1 MEEIKKEPV
10 TFFLMILNIL
20 LFLVVDFKG
29 GNSDTMHMV
38 NCGAAFAPVI
48 IENHEIYRL
57 FTSMFLH
64 FGIEHLANNMLV
76 LFVLGQRLEPVVGKI
91 KFILIYL
98 LGGLG
103 GNILSL
109 YMEIRKE
116 EYAVSAGA
124 SGAVFAIM
132 GAMIYVVVRNRGRI
146 QDISTRQIMIMA
158 AFSLYFGFASG
169 GVDNA
174 AHVGGMICGFFLSV
188 LLYHP
193 AAHTLRRI

>member
-10 TFFLMILNIL
+10 TVFLMILNIL
-20 LFLVVDFKG
+20 LFLVVDFTG
-29 GNSDTMHMV
+29 GTSDTMHMV

-109 YMEIRKE
+109 YMEITP
-116 EYAVSAGA
+116 YPHY
-124 SGAVFAIM
+124 SGNEPVCICFCQHF
-132 GAMIYVVVRNRGRI
+132 RI
-146 QDISTRQIMIMA
+146 
-158 AFSLYFGFASG
+158 LYLWHTSS
-169 GVDNA
+169 
-174 AHVGGMICGFFLSV
+174 SV
-188 LLYHP
+188 LLHSALHP
-193 AAHTLRRI
+193 HVLS

>member
-10 TFFLMILNIL
+10 TVFLMILNIL
-20 LFLVVDFKG
+20 LFLVVDFTG
-29 GNSDTMHMV
+29 GTSDTMHMV
-38 NCGAAFAPVI
+38 NFGAAFAPAI

-174 AHVGGMICGFFLSV
+174 AHVGGFFLSV

>member
-10 TFFLMILNIL
+10 TVFLMILNIL
-20 LFLVVDFKG
+20 LFLVVDFTG
-29 GNSDTMHMV
+29 GTSDTMHMV
-38 NCGAAFAPVI
+38 NCGAAFAPAI

-158 AFSLYFGFASG
+158 AFSLY
-169 GVDNA
+169 
-174 AHVGGMICGFFLSV
+174 LV
-188 LLYHP
+188 LQ
-193 AAHTLRRI
+193 AVE